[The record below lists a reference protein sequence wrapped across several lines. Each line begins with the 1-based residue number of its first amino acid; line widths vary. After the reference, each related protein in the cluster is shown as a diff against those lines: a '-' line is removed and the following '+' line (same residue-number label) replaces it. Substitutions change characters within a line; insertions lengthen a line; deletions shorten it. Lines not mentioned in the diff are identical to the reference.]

1 MRRVEPVP
9 STRSGF
15 WPPMAGNRGSV
26 QQGYGGI
33 GPQVCS
39 GRLGKSIS
47 CFGYQRYTSSAQ
59 VQDKVPDRTSAFPSH
74 LLVAELHNDTPG
86 LLFLFFFFPSSV
98 YLDEF
103 AEDNTFIFLLY
114 LVRG

>member
-9 STRSGF
+9 STRNRF
-15 WPPMAGNRGSV
+15 WPPMASNRGSL
-26 QQGYGGI
+26 QQGYSDI
-33 GPQVCS
+33 CPRVCS
-39 GRLGKSIS
+39 GRLEKSVS
-47 CFGYQRYTSSAQ
+47 FFGYQRYTSSAQ
-59 VQDKVPDRTSAFPSH
+59 VQDKVPDRTSAFPSC

-86 LLFLFFFFPSSV
+86 LLFLFFFPCCA

-103 AEDNTFIFLLY
+103 AEENGFIFLLY